1 MSLKIADYE
10 VSKVIAE
17 SENSI
22 VYQARDRDREVVLK
36 VFRRDYPTPQDLSR
50 YQNEYELVRSLN
62 IQGVIQAYEMIPHQR
77 GRSPATIVFE
87 SFGGM
92 SLKHILAAR
101 QNQPFSGAE
110 FLNIAIEIT
119 QILGE
124 LHSQQIIHKDINP
137 TNILYNPDTEKIK
150 IIDFGIAT
158 RNLRQ
163 APKRSQV
170 GILEGTLTYI
180 APEQTGRMNHSLD
193 SRSDLY
199 SLGITFYELLT
210 GQPPFSGTTPTEL
223 IHAHIAQQPPPPQR
237 QNPEIPPPL
246 AGIILKLLAKN
257 PEDRYQSAW
266 GLQFDL
272 IICQMQLEATG
283 EISDLTPGE
292 NDVCEQFQLSQ
303 KIYGRDVIIEAVL
316 ARLTLAINQR
326 SPQLLLISGATGIG
340 KTAFGKA
347 LEQAITAYQD
357 GATSP
362 QFIAGKFTSQGRAFA
377 YGMFK
382 SMIADWLQQL
392 RWETHPTGQQR
403 CQKLVQRLGSRVN
416 ALSQIFPELA
426 DSFSALP
433 STPLETRRSPTFEI
447 EDLLPILGEV
457 LTSPQQPLVVF
468 LDNLQWADRPTIE
481 MIQRWLYRPQTQPQ
495 FVLLVG
501 TYCPEEVQPHS
512 PFSQWSVA
520 DSKAGKMVLPPLTLA
535 DITQWLVESFRGSPD
550 SIQPLAAQVQQKTQG
565 FPFFVKQFLKRLVQ
579 DGLLFFDRNTLSWQ
593 WEIESIKREDLTEN
607 AVELIL
613 AELNQLSPT
622 TQQLLQ
628 QAACLGTEFN
638 LTALAA
644 LSNRETADL
653 EGYLQEAI
661 ALSVIIPVSNGET
674 LTYAFSHDRI
684 QQSLYDGFDP
694 HYALSLHYQIGQ
706 RLLQEWQQQ
715 PPEAQPAVE
724 SVLEHLNLVLDR
736 LTPAERYAVARL
748 NYQAAQTARSTQA
761 DDLALTYYQAGLN
774 LLDRSSWE
782 SEYKFTWTLHFE
794 AWEIAQMRREEAL
807 ATQLYTQLCDRAR
820 SPQEQATVYIQQ
832 IQHLTASEQPQQA
845 LTLGDR
851 ALALLHLTLPET
863 TSLDLSPLNYQAL
876 IAFSPITQP
885 PFPDEYLALQ
895 YQLLSHLLL
904 AASDAQPQQ
913 VALIL
918 AKMQQICEESS
929 TVLGCAVNQHQSLRS
944 DRLRAMFETNL
955 NGGNRNYS
963 RYTLLAYCA
972 ASVLSGQPLGQVIP
986 ALTSAIEAAEQQ
998 GIATKGARYWL
1009 HLAEQLHAQQPAPAF
1024 QDLQSQAPLS
1034 VQFSY
1039 HFTRGLWYYFTD
1051 NADLARIHWQQADQI
1066 RQQGLVFP
1074 EDHQLSF
1081 YQALA
1086 EFALYPNALPV
1097 QQAHIRSTLYR
1108 FTAEVERLAVL
1119 YPDEFSHRYD
1129 LIVAEQGRLSDRPWD
1144 AVQAYDRAIEQA
1156 KEGGFLHEEAQ
1167 SCELAAQFYREQGIK
1182 RSAQL
1187 YERDCYYALQY
1198 WQGWAKL
1205 SRPERDRPPHRAIP
1219 YQIQNPETLSAAA
1232 LAQTASGTYNSPTLD
1247 FEAALEA
1254 SGAIASEIILERL
1267 LGKLMEILIENVG
1280 AQRGHLLM
1288 NHDNR
1293 WQIEASSIIQGAVT
1307 VSEPIEQCVSL
1318 KVVEY
1323 VAQTQKALV
1332 CDEATQDLK
1341 DFNDPYLQQHQP
1353 RSLLCAPLIN
1363 QGHLE
1368 GIIYLENNLA
1378 NGAFTAERLELTR
1391 FLAAQAAIAI
1401 ANARLYATTKEGE
1414 NRLNQII
1421 NAMPVG
1427 VFVIDRPAQAP
1438 YINACGRELLVG
1450 NSNIPPETL
1459 VRDNPALNHLVMQA
1473 LQGQSIHTDTIELQY
1488 TDSPLPLEAW
1498 GTPIYDREGNVQ
1510 YAILTFSDIRDRK
1523 QSEKLIA
1530 DYNRTLETQ
1539 VRERTEALGQSEAQN
1554 RALLAAIPDLLFR
1567 INKDGTYVGYVST
1580 RKAFDLLP
1588 PGYDPVGC
1596 HISEYLPPDVAQRQ
1610 LNVIDQVLTHKET
1623 CIYEQSFE
1631 QDGVT
1636 VYEEVRVVQS
1646 GENEVLFMVRDISDR
1661 KRAEEAL
1668 RLSEEKFSKAFRS
1681 SPSSITITSLDDGKH
1696 LEANETFCQ
1705 MIGYSVEEIIGRT
1718 AVDLNLWVN
1727 SEDRHNLFMALQNNN
1742 VIRNYEFAFK
1752 TKSGDVRNALLSAER
1767 ININGQACLLSLSN
1781 DISDRVQAEAALRQK
1796 NQELE
1801 LALDQLQTAQTEL
1814 IQAEKMAVLGQ
1825 LIAGVAHEINT
1836 PLGAIRAAASNT
1848 AQALQESLSQL
1859 PDLVQRLSPTQQ
1871 QQFFDLIQK
1880 SVSNQKK
1887 LTAREQRTAKR
1898 SLAKVLKTANIESS
1912 RRFADT
1918 LIDMGIYDNI
1928 EPHLALFQTA
1938 ASDWILQLAY
1948 NLTRLQRNSRTIL
1961 TAIERAAKVVFAL
1974 KTYAHQSSSDRKEVA
1989 QVTHSIETVLELYY
2003 NQLKKGV
2010 EVNRDY
2016 QEVPPIPCYP
2026 DELMQVWTNLIHNA
2040 LQAMNYQGTL
2050 DIRVFPEG
2058 NDLAVAI
2065 SDSGCGISDELK
2077 AKIFEPFFTTKAA
2090 GEGSGLGLDIVHK
2103 IVKKHEGR
2111 IDLTSQPGQTTF
2123 TVWLPINDT
2132 DSPSILPES
2141 PTT

>member
-1 MSLKIADYE
+1 
-10 VSKVIAE
+10 
-17 SENSI
+17 
-22 VYQARDRDREVVLK
+22 
-36 VFRRDYPTPQDLSR
+36 
-50 YQNEYELVRSLN
+50 
-62 IQGVIQAYEMIPHQR
+62 
-77 GRSPATIVFE
+77 
-87 SFGGM
+87 
-92 SLKHILAAR
+92 
-101 QNQPFSGAE
+101 
-110 FLNIAIEIT
+110 
-119 QILGE
+119 
-124 LHSQQIIHKDINP
+124 
-137 TNILYNPDTEKIK
+137 
-150 IIDFGIAT
+150 
-158 RNLRQ
+158 
-163 APKRSQV
+163 
-170 GILEGTLTYI
+170 
-180 APEQTGRMNHSLD
+180 
-193 SRSDLY
+193 
-199 SLGITFYELLT
+199 
-210 GQPPFSGTTPTEL
+210 
-223 IHAHIAQQPPPPQR
+223 
-237 QNPEIPPPL
+237 
-246 AGIILKLLAKN
+246 
-257 PEDRYQSAW
+257 
-266 GLQFDL
+266 
-272 IICQMQLEATG
+272 
-283 EISDLTPGE
+283 
-292 NDVCEQFQLSQ
+292 
-303 KIYGRDVIIEAVL
+303 
-316 ARLTLAINQR
+316 
-326 SPQLLLISGATGIG
+326 
-340 KTAFGKA
+340 
-347 LEQAITAYQD
+347 
-357 GATSP
+357 
-362 QFIAGKFTSQGRAFA
+362 
-377 YGMFK
+377 
-382 SMIADWLQQL
+382 
-392 RWETHPTGQQR
+392 
-403 CQKLVQRLGSRVN
+403 
-416 ALSQIFPELA
+416 
-426 DSFSALP
+426 
-433 STPLETRRSPTFEI
+433 
-447 EDLLPILGEV
+447 
-457 LTSPQQPLVVF
+457 
-468 LDNLQWADRPTIE
+468 
-481 MIQRWLYRPQTQPQ
+481 
-495 FVLLVG
+495 
-501 TYCPEEVQPHS
+501 
-512 PFSQWSVA
+512 
-520 DSKAGKMVLPPLTLA
+520 
-535 DITQWLVESFRGSPD
+535 QWLVD
-550 SIQPLAAQVQQKTQG
+550 SVRCSAAHVHPFALQIQQKTQG
-565 FPFFVKQFLKRLVQ
+565 CPFFVKQFLKRLVQ
-579 DGLLFFDRNTLSWQ
+579 DRLLFFDRDTLSWQ

-613 AELNQLSPT
+613 AEFNQLSPD
-622 TQQLLQ
+622 TQQLLR
-628 QAACLGTEFN
+628 QAACLGTEFS
-638 LTALAA
+638 LSALAA
-644 LSNRETADL
+644 LSDRELTDL
-653 EGYLQEAI
+653 DRQLQDAI
-661 ALSVIIPVSNGET
+661 AAAVIVPVSNGDT
-674 LTYAFSHDRI
+674 LIYTFSHDRI
-684 QQSLYDGFDP
+684 QQSLYDDLEP
-694 HYALSLHYQIGQ
+694 QYALSLHYQIGQ
-706 RLLQEWQQQ
+706 QLLQKFQQQ
-715 PPEAQPAVE
+715 AEPGLAVE
-724 SVLEHLNLVLDR
+724 RVLEHLNRVGDG
-736 LTPAERYAVARL
+736 LTENERYEVARL
-748 NYQAAQTARSTQA
+748 NYQAACTARWA
-761 DDLALTYYQAGLN
+761 RAFDLALTYYRAGLN
-774 LLDRSSWE
+774 RLDRQSWE
-782 SEYKFTWTLHFE
+782 SESELTWTLHFE

-807 ATQLYTQLCDRAR
+807 ATHLYTQLREQAC
-820 SPQEQATVYIQQ
+820 SPQAQAKVYIQQ
-832 IQHLTASEQPQQA
+832 IQHLIATEQPQQA

-851 ALALLHLTLPET
+851 ALALLNLTLTET
-863 TSLDLSPLNYQAL
+863 PTLDLSTLNYQAL

-885 PFPDEYLALQ
+885 QPSDEHFALQ

-913 VALIL
+913 VGLIL
-918 AKMQQICEESS
+918 AKMQQICEEST
-929 TVLGCAVNQHQSLRS
+929 TVLSCAVNQHQNLSR
-944 DRLRAMFETNL
+944 DRLKTMFEINL

-972 ASVLSGQPLGQVIP
+972 ASVLSGQPLSQVIR
-986 ALTSAIEAAEQQ
+986 ALTSAIAAAEQQ
-998 GIATKGARYWL
+998 GIATTGARYWL
-1009 HLAEQLHAQQPAPAF
+1009 HLAEQLHAQQPNPAF
-1024 QDLQSQAPLS
+1024 EDLQSQAPLS

-1039 HFTRGLWYYFTD
+1039 HFTRGLWYYFTE
-1051 NADLARIHWQQADQI
+1051 NADLARIHCQQAAQI
-1066 RQQGLVFP
+1066 QQQGLVFP

-1086 EFALYPNALPV
+1086 EFALYADALPV
-1097 QQAHIRSTLYR
+1097 QQAHIRSILHR

-1119 YPDEFSHRYD
+1119 YPDEFSHRYN
-1129 LIVAEQGRLSDRPWD
+1129 LIVAENARVSDRPWD
-1144 AVQAYDRAIEQA
+1144 AIQAYDRAIEQA
-1156 KEGGFLHEEAQ
+1156 KEGGFLHEEAK

-1187 YERDCYYALQY
+1187 YERDSYYALQC

-1205 SRPERDRPPHRAIP
+1205 TLSRRKQGPYQTIP
-1219 YQIQNPETLSAAA
+1219 YNPQNSETFSATA
-1232 LAQTASGTYNSPTLD
+1232 LAQTASGTYDSPTLD
-1247 FEAALEA
+1247 FVAALKA
-1254 SGAIASEIILERL
+1254 SRAIAGEIILERL
-1267 LGKLMEILIENVG
+1267 LGKLLKILIENVG

-1288 NHDNR
+1288 SHHNQ
-1293 WQIEASSIIQGAVT
+1293 WQIEASSTIQGAIT
-1307 VSEPIEQCVSL
+1307 VSEPIQQCVSL
-1318 KVVEY
+1318 KAVEY
-1323 VAQTQKALV
+1323 VARTQKALV
-1332 CDEATQDLK
+1332 CHEATRDLK
-1341 DFNDPYLQQHQP
+1341 DFNDPYVQQHQP

-1368 GIIYLENNLA
+1368 GIIYLENNLV
-1378 NGAFTAERLELTR
+1378 NGAFTAERLELAR
-1391 FLAAQAAIAI
+1391 FLAAQAAISL

-1427 VFVIDRPAQAP
+1427 VFVIDRPAHSP

-1488 TDSPLPLEAW
+1488 TEPSLPLEAW

-1567 INKDGTYVGYVST
+1567 INKDGVYVGYVST

-1588 PGYDPVGC
+1588 PGYDPVNC
-1596 HISEYLPPDVAQRQ
+1596 HISEYLPPEVAQRQ

-1681 SPSSITITSLDDGKH
+1681 SPSSITITSLNDGKH

-1705 MIGYSVEEIIGRT
+1705 MIGYSLEEIIGRT
-1718 AVDLNLWVN
+1718 AVELNLWVN
-1727 SEDRHNLFMALQNNN
+1727 SEDRHNLFMALQNNH

-1752 TKSGDVRNALLSAER
+1752 TKSGEIRNALLSAER

-1801 LALDQLQTAQTEL
+1801 LALDQLKTAQTEL

-1898 SLAKVLKTANIESS
+1898 SLAKILKEAQIENF

-1918 LIDMGIYDNI
+1918 LIDMGIYENI
-1928 EPHLALFQTA
+1928 EPQLPLFQTA

-1989 QVTHSIETVLELYY
+1989 QVTNGIETVLELYY

-2016 QEVPPIPCYP
+2016 QEVPAIPCYP

-2050 DIRVFPEG
+2050 DIRIFPEE
-2058 NDLAVAI
+2058 NYLAVAI

-2077 AKIFEPFFTTKAA
+2077 EKIFEPFFTTKAA
-2090 GEGSGLGLDIVHK
+2090 GEGSGLGLDIVYK

-2111 IDLTSQPGQTTF
+2111 IDLASQPGKTTF
-2123 TVWLPINDT
+2123 TIWLPLNDT
-2132 DSPSILPES
+2132 ESPSIVPES
-2141 PTT
+2141 TIV